1 MIIIRLIMQIVNMTL
16 IFVKVNYV
24 KKSLEYHGNVLNVMG
39 IYVHIQ
45 KSFARDLSTSCWVPM
60 LLKCSYSSYDVTG
73 LSWIS
78 LLLLRGYWFQID
90 LFDWDTYYLG
100 CSKNK
105 L

>member
-24 KKSLEYHGNVLNVMG
+24 KKSWEYHGNIRSHSEKLCQRFIN
-39 IYVHIQ
+39 
-45 KSFARDLSTSCWVPM
+45 
-60 LLKCSYSSYDVTG
+60 DVTG

-78 LLLLRGYWFQID
+78 LLLLRGCWFQID